1 VTRSARTGTS
11 PTSIARQLMYGNASL
26 RRSALVQPP
35 STSRARGPQSAR
47 QAHCDVTSSTRTS
60 AEPAAGR
67 WERIQAR
74 SWLPKAVP
82 VTIPN
87 RSSSSRVTV
96 KSHSIPPRR
105 LSICV

>member
-1 VTRSARTGTS
+1 
-11 PTSIARQLMYGNASL
+11 M
-26 RRSALVQPP
+26 VQPS

-47 QAHCDVTSSTRTS
+47 QAHCDVTFATRTS

-67 WERIQAR
+67 CERIQAR
-74 SWLPKAVP
+74 SWLPNAVP
-82 VTIPN
+82 VTIPK